1 MRDMTQRIL
10 NKIACSGCSAWGA
23 VYVDTQALR
32 GAVNVR
38 DMTQRILS
46 KIACSGCA
54 ARGAVY
60 ADTQALRGAVN
71 VRDMIQRILSK
82 IACSVS
88 FLRLPRIGIRKGAKG
103 SQCA

>member
-1 MRDMTQRIL
+1 MRDMNQPIL
-10 NKIACSGCSAWGA
+10 NKIACSGCSAWGV
-23 VYVDTQALR
+23 VYVDTQDPR

-46 KIACSGCA
+46 KIACSGCSA
-54 ARGAVY
+54 WGAVY
-60 ADTQALRGAVN
+60 ADTQALREAVN

-88 FLRLPRIGIRKGAKG
+88 FLRPPRIEIRKGAKG

>member
-1 MRDMTQRIL
+1 MY
-10 NKIACSGCSAWGA
+10 A
-23 VYVDTQALR
+23 DTQALR

-46 KIACSGCA
+46 KIACSGCSA
-54 ARGAVY
+54 WGAVY

-71 VRDMIQRILSK
+71 VRDMSQPILNK

-88 FLRLPRIGIRKGAKG
+88 FLRPPRIEIRKGAKG
-103 SQCA
+103 SQYA

>member
-1 MRDMTQRIL
+1 MRDMI
-10 NKIACSGCSAWGA
+10 
-23 VYVDTQALR
+23 
-32 GAVNVR
+32 
-38 DMTQRILS
+38 QRILS

-60 ADTQALRGAVN
+60 ADTQAPRGAVNMRDMIQRILSKIACSGCAARGAVYVDTQAPRGAVN

-88 FLRLPRIGIRKGAKG
+88 FLRLPRIEIRKGAKG